1 MDNPKEYI
9 EVNKDW
15 FWFLNDM
22 PKEEF
27 PLDQFVE
34 REIPRCILIFEP
46 IEEC

>member
-1 MDNPKEYI
+1 MVSDRKIKFNARVRRFKG
-9 EVNKDW
+9 
-15 FWFLNDM
+15 
-22 PKEEF
+22 KEEF